1 MITNELN
8 QKARDYFALQEMIE
22 ELQAQAE
29 AIKDDMKAA
38 MVEQGVE
45 ELEGTDWRAT
55 WHNTITNRFDSSAF
69 KKAHADLYS
78 SFCKP
83 TNGTRFTINTIKD
96 KKAA

>member
-1 MITNELN
+1 MNTNDLN
-8 QKARDYFALQEMIE
+8 SKARDYFALQEMIE

-38 MVEQGVE
+38 MIDQGVE
-45 ELEGTDWRAT
+45 ELEGAGWRAT

-69 KKAHADLYS
+69 KKANADLYS

-83 TNGTRFTINTIKD
+83 TNGTRFTLNAIKS
-96 KKAA
+96 KAA